1 MGYADAVDASAK
13 PLKRNNLAGAAPAPD
28 VTLFSSNPYGHMV
41 PYHGGVTFETM
52 LNAFA
57 DKDCLKQGI
66 VTLGLGSDGKVTHVT
81 EDLRDV
87 VAMINK
93 SLHSPLLPGGLNG
106 PRWSLLLPPEAS
118 STRAMESWLSPLQ
131 SGRATIASPDAMVNR
146 SSSLAPIVEDGGS
159 LPTRPRNGFSRSQET
174 KRL

>member
-66 VTLGLGSDGKVTHVT
+66 VTLGLGSDGKATHVT

-93 SLHSPLLPGGLNG
+93 SLHSPLLPGG
-106 PRWSLLLPPEAS
+106 
-118 STRAMESWLSPLQ
+118 
-131 SGRATIASPDAMVNR
+131 V
-146 SSSLAPIVEDGGS
+146 
-159 LPTRPRNGFSRSQET
+159 
-174 KRL
+174 